1 MDYEAMGRRVKK
13 LRKAAGLTQEQ
24 LAEKSNLSPSFLG
37 HIERGTRVASLQTL
51 VAICKAL
58 DVEPS
63 VLLQDSLTVAEDT
76 SERAARKEEM
86 RSLFKQALDALK

>member
-1 MDYEAMGRRVKK
+1 MDYEAMGRRIKK
-13 LRKAAGLTQEQ
+13 LRKKAGLTQEQ

-51 VAICKAL
+51 VSICRAL

-63 VLLQDSLTVAEDT
+63 VLLQDSLTVAEDVT
-76 SERAARKEEM
+76 ARTARKEEM
-86 RSLFKQALDALK
+86 RSLFKQALDVLK